1 MGKGTRQLIY
11 FANKVFVFDS
21 IQSRYIWYIL
31 KDKTILEE
39 YDTHGGKLSLVSSLE
54 TNTIDNFT
62 IIDRVISLLI
72 NDYEFGI
79 NKNRNSFYL
88 NPKVIK
94 KFRTLLKRYYGV
106 SVLLNNSFKDF
117 LKCSIYDEEE
127 DTKEIM
133 EEINRFIIN
142 LERR

>member
-1 MGKGTRQLIY
+1 M
-11 FANKVFVFDS
+11 
-21 IQSRYIWYIL
+21 
-31 KDKTILEE
+31 
-39 YDTHGGKLSLVSSLE
+39 SLVSSLE